1 MTAGNCNREVQSL
14 RASRRR
20 VSTWNRG
27 RIVATV
33 TAKKTEVGSY
43 FIANYPPF
51 SQWTVEGL
59 PAVKAAMDA
68 PAKEVPLGLYLH
80 IPFCRKRCK
89 FCYFRVYTDK
99 NAGEVEQYVAAL
111 AREIELV
118 SRLPVMG
125 GRPFR
130 FVYFGGGTPSFLS
143 AKQLTSL
150 VDRLRA
156 NINWDQSEE
165 VTFECEPGTLSEPKV
180 QTLREL
186 GVTRISL
193 GVENF
198 SDAILEENGR
208 AHLSAEIDRSWRW
221 ILDAGFENTNID
233 LIAGMVGENWDNWRD
248 TVRRTIECLPDSVTI
263 YQMELPFNTVYS
275 KDILGRDV
283 QTPVADWPTK
293 RAWVDY
299 AFEELCAAGYS
310 VSSAYTLVK
319 DKSKV
324 NFSYRDNLW
333 RGSDLLATGVASFG
347 HISGVHYQNLA
358 EWPEYVGAL
367 ERGELPLWRG
377 MQPTTHQLLVREMI
391 LQLKTGRLD
400 ADYFRRKFGRE
411 ILDEWRDVWRK
422 YSYDELLSIDGD
434 EICLTRRGLLQ
445 VDALLPAFFEPE
457 HQGVRYT

>member
-1 MTAGNCNREVQSL
+1 MSTA
-14 RASRRR
+14 
-20 VSTWNRG
+20 T
-27 RIVATV
+27 T
-33 TAKKTEVGSY
+33 KKTEVGSY

-59 PAVKAAMDA
+59 QDVRAAMNA
-68 PAKEVPLGLYLH
+68 PPLQSSLASGGRGAVGEEETPLGLYLH

-99 NAGEVEQYVAAL
+99 NSHEVEEYVAAL
-111 AREIELV
+111 SREIELV
-118 SRLPVMG
+118 SKLRVMG

-156 NINWDQSEE
+156 NINWDHAEE

-180 QTLREL
+180 KTLREL

-208 AHLSAEIDRSWRW
+208 AHLTAEIDKSWKW
-221 ILDAGFENTNID
+221 ILDAGFPETNID
-233 LIAGMVGENWDNWRD
+233 LIAGMVGETWDNWRNNI
-248 TVRRTIECLPDSVTI
+248 RRTVELSPDSVTI

-275 KDILGRDV
+275 KDILGNHV
-283 QTPVADWPTK
+283 ETPVADWPTK

-299 AFEELCAAGYS
+299 AYEELCAAGYS

-319 DKSKV
+319 DKNKV

-347 HISGVHYQNLA
+347 HISGVHYQNMA
-358 EWPEYVGAL
+358 EWQQYTGSL
-367 ERGELPLWRG
+367 DRGELPLWRG
-377 MQPTTHQLLVREMI
+377 MKPTPHQLLVRELI
-391 LQLKTGRLD
+391 LQLKTGHLD
-400 ADYFRRKFGRE
+400 VGYFRDKFGVE
-411 ILDEWRDVWRK
+411 ILDEWREVWQQ
-422 YSYDELLSIDGD
+422 YADDELLTITGESIN
-434 EICLTRRGLLQ
+434 LTRPGLLQ

-457 HQGVRYT
+457 HRDVRYT